1 MQLFYL
7 SVMAFIDV
15 YSVCIK
21 CKVMVLILYSGVFY
35 NKLKGVNPADK
46 LGKKGHYSGQTMIY
60 IGYIAMDIFVFC
72 DDYHPSYTMF
82 LWHFSV

>member
-1 MQLFYL
+1 
-7 SVMAFIDV
+7 
-15 YSVCIK
+15 
-21 CKVMVLILYSGVFY
+21 MVLILYGGVFY

-46 LGKKGHYSGQTMIY
+46 LGKKGHYSGQTMRY

-82 LWHFSV
+82 L